1 MRNRILL
8 ILTCLTLVSTA
19 VFSATLADVE
29 NSFYPYKNGVPTV
42 DGIKTGMVINSSN
55 WQVAKDALDPSF
67 LEYVKSGEYEIKV
80 GETTTFDQHPAYI
93 EQTKA
98 RLNMAKLGD
107 ELGVITGSDAGRPF
121 PEEPSL
127 DDPRAGEKLAWNFK
141 YGYSQGDSWSIKP
154 WIWKFRNMKTGK
166 IERSLTFDFHIMK
179 FTHRSVVPPV
189 PAIEDNPSKIFR
201 ANYFKALE
209 PFDIK
214 NTQVLTHRFED
225 DTKLDNSFLYL
236 GFQRRVRR
244 MSSGQTTDA
253 FLGSD
258 TMLEDFEG
266 YNGRISDMKWTYK
279 GTKTILSPFYN
290 HNDMPL
296 DKEMYKGDKDGF
308 QMIAGAG
315 KGGCFP
321 AVTWQLRKVYV
332 LESTPLDPNHP
343 VGKRIHF
350 MDAQTATIPLTSIY
364 DRSGKLWK
372 SFTITYTHAD
382 HSVPQNKGT
391 GTTMYDFY
399 ALVDTQAQ
407 HCTTGHFK
415 TIANSP
421 ETTVD
426 LFTVQNM
433 RSAGR

>member
-1 MRNRILL
+1 MRNKILL
-8 ILTCLTLVSTA
+8 PTAYLLLLSSTA
-19 VFSATLADVE
+19 SAATLADVE
-29 NSFYPYKNGVPTV
+29 NSFNPYKKGVPQV
-42 DGIKTGMVINSSN
+42 AGIKPGMVINSKN
-55 WQVAKDALDPSF
+55 WQVAKDVLDPSF
-67 LEYVKSGEYEIKV
+67 LSYIQAGKYEIEV
-80 GETTTFDQHPAYI
+80 GKTTSFDQAPAYI
-93 EQTKA
+93 KQTKD
-98 RLNMAKLGD
+98 RLGKAKLG
-107 ELGVITGSDAGRPF
+107 EKLGVISGADAGRPF
-121 PEEPSL
+121 VEEPSL
-127 DDPRAGEKLAWNFK
+127 NDPRAGEKLAWNFK

-179 FTHRSVVPPV
+179 FTHRAVVPPV
-189 PAIEDNPSKIFR
+189 PAFKDNPSKIFR
-201 ANYFKALE
+201 ANYFNALE

-214 NTQVLTHRFED
+214 NTQVLTQRFED
-225 DTKLDNSFLYL
+225 DTQLDNSYLYL

-279 GTKTILSPFYN
+279 GTKNILLPFYN

-296 DKEMYKGDKDGF
+296 DQEMYKGDKEGF
-308 QMIAGAG
+308 KMIAGTGTA
-315 KGGCFP
+315 GCFP
-321 AVTWQLRKVYV
+321 AITWQLRKVYI
-332 LESTPLDPNHP
+332 LESKPLDPNHP
-343 VGKRIHF
+343 VGHRVHF

-382 HSVPQNKGT
+382 HSVRQNKGT
-391 GTTMYDFY
+391 GVTMYDFY
-399 ALVDTQAQ
+399 TLVDNQAE

-421 ETTVD
+421 ETTRD
-426 LFTVQNM
+426 LFTVEHM
-433 RSAGR
+433 RSSGK